1 MIKGKKSFLLHID
14 SLDVLDDLTNGQAGV
29 LFKAIK
35 AYQKNEVFD
44 LDSVVKVA
52 FSPFKNQFERDN
64 EKYEKLCEKNR
75 LIAEKRY
82 STKSTS
88 GKSGNQT
95 SPTRT
100 KSTDNDNDSDSD
112 NDSDNNIKHLSVV
125 TDGFNHWWNLYPST
139 RRVNKKGCLVKFKS
153 KCKNL
158 SDEEII
164 DLVNLISDDI
174 DKKLK
179 QLDDVKFMTTT
190 TTYLN
195 QERYNDE

>member
-1 MIKGKKSFLLHID
+1 MIKNKKSFLLHID

-75 LIAEKRY
+75 LIAEKRH
-82 STKSTS
+82 STKSTT
-88 GKSGNQT
+88 GTSGNQAL
-95 SPTRT
+95 PKRT
-100 KSTDNDNDSDSD
+100 KSTDSDSDSDSD
-112 NDSDNNIKHLSVV
+112 NDNNIKHLSVV

-158 SDEEII
+158 SDDKII

-179 QLDDVKFMTTT
+179 QLDDVKYMTTT